1 MVAGVITDECTVAVS
16 AERLWKACFGNVSA
30 RAAIVPKACAGFID
44 AVEVE
49 GDGGAGTVTT
59 MKFNAAVGEV
69 SVVKS
74 RTVSLDEATFV
85 MRAEVIEG
93 GKVTAQLKSQVNEVK
108 VEAAGEGVSVVKV
121 KVEYDTIGDAPLPA
135 EDQARL
141 TKAYLGLVKKVEAYL
156 AAHPDEL
163 A

>member
-16 AERLWKACFGNVSA
+16 TERLWKACFGDA
-30 RAAIVPKACAGFID
+30 MPAILPKACAGIID
-44 AVEVE
+44 AVEVD
-49 GDGGAGTVTT
+49 GPGGAGTV
-59 MKFNAAVGEV
+59 
-69 SVVKS
+69 
-74 RTVSLDEATFV
+74 L
-85 MRAEVIEG
+85 EG
-93 GKVTAQLKSQVNEVK
+93 GKVTKQLKSQVNEIR

-121 KVEYDTIGDAPLPA
+121 KVEYETLGDAPLPA

-156 AAHPDEL
+156 AVHPDEL

>member
-1 MVAGVITDECTVAVS
+1 MVAGVITDECTVAVP

-49 GDGGAGTVTT
+49 GDGGAGT
-59 MKFNAAVGEV
+59 
-69 SVVKS
+69 
-74 RTVSLDEATFV
+74 
-85 MRAEVIEG
+85 G

-121 KVEYDTIGDAPLPA
+121 KVEYDTLGDAPLPA

>member
-1 MVAGVITDECTVAVS
+1 MVAGVITDECTVAVPT
-16 AERLWKACFGNVSA
+16 ERLWKACFGDA
-30 RAAIVPKACAGFID
+30 MPAILPKACAGIID
-44 AVEVE
+44 AVEVD
-49 GDGGAGTVTT
+49 GPGGAGTVTT
-59 MKFNAAVGEV
+59 MKFNPWEV
-69 SVVKS
+69 
-74 RTVSLDEATFV
+74 L
-85 MRAEVIEG
+85 EG
-93 GKVTAQLKSQVNEVK
+93 GKVTKQLKSQVNEMR

-121 KVEYDTIGDAPLPA
+121 KVEYETLGDAPLPA

>member
-1 MVAGVITDECTVAVS
+1 MVAGVITDECTVAVPT
-16 AERLWKACFGNVSA
+16 ERLWKACFGDA
-30 RAAIVPKACAGFID
+30 MPAILPKACAGIID
-44 AVEVE
+44 AVEVD
-49 GDGGAGTVTT
+49 GPGGAGTVTT
-59 MKFNAAVGEV
+59 MKFNPSVGEV
-69 SVVKS
+69 SVMKS
-74 RTVSLDEATFV
+74 RTVAVDASAFV
-85 MRAEVIEG
+85 LRGEVLEG
-93 GKVTAQLKSQVNEVK
+93 GKVTKQLKSQVNEMR

-121 KVEYDTIGDAPLPA
+121 KVEYETLGDAPLPA

>member
-1 MVAGVITDECTVAVS
+1 MYIC
-16 AERLWKACFGNVSA
+16 
-30 RAAIVPKACAGFID
+30 
-44 AVEVE
+44 
-49 GDGGAGTVTT
+49 
-59 MKFNAAVGEV
+59 AAVGEV
-69 SVVKS
+69 SSVKS
-74 RTVSLDEATFV
+74 KTVEVDAAAFV
-85 MRAEVIEG
+85 MRAEVLEG
-93 GKVTAQLKSQVNEVK
+93 GKVKAQLKSQVNEVK

-121 KVEYDTIGDAPLPA
+121 KVEYDTLGDAPLPA